1 MSTWRVTGKGR
12 GGVPTGV
19 SVIIVSGYTPSSE
32 QIKEAF
38 SKQLGIKVT
47 DGWVHNFDVE
57 KIG

>member
-1 MSTWRVTGKGR
+1 MESYWKGK
-12 GGVPTGV
+12 GGVPAGV
-19 SVIIVSGYTPSSE
+19 SVIIVSVHTPQND

>member
-1 MSTWRVTGKGR
+1 MSTWRVTGKGK
-12 GGVPTGV
+12 GGVPAGV
-19 SVIIVSGYTPSSE
+19 SVIIVSVHTPQND